1 MRHGAERKRRQS
13 RASPPAGEERIC
25 CSRLGRTSSR
35 VFPFQPGFPPDELGS
50 GTNCSD
56 FLDCLE
62 VPTRDRP
69 EIKATSGIAGSCM
82 PFEGLSGHFAWHSD
96 GLLPLV
102 AVDA

>member
-1 MRHGAERKRRQS
+1 MDREESGGSREHHPPPVKSESVVRVLVGPLHG
-13 RASPPAGEERIC
+13 C
-25 CSRLGRTSSR
+25 
-35 VFPFQPGFPPDELGS
+35 FPFNRDS
-50 GTNCSD
+50 RRMNS
-56 FLDCLE
+56 E
-62 VPTRDRP
+62 VGQIVAIFWTAWKSRP